1 MGIGDDDGVVGDG
14 VVGDGGADSADGLG
28 SNALGRNDGMDSVGS
43 DKNELAKLG
52 NMDVC
57 HHVVLHNYH
66 ACNRIAYFFL
76 LSISI

>member
-1 MGIGDDDGVVGDG
+1 MGIGDDGGG
-14 VVGDGGADSADGLG
+14 VVGDGGVDSADALG
-28 SNALGRNDGMDSVGS
+28 SNALGRNDGMDSDGS
-43 DKNELAKLG
+43 DKNELAKPG

-57 HHVVLHNYH
+57 HHVVPHDHH

>member
-1 MGIGDDDGVVGDG
+1 MGSDKAVDGGVGDDGGGVDVD
-14 VVGDGGADSADGLG
+14 DGLG
-28 SNALGRNDGMDSVGS
+28 SNALGRIDELDNVES
-43 DKNELAKLG
+43 DNNGLVKPG

-57 HHVVLHNYH
+57 HHVVPHNHH